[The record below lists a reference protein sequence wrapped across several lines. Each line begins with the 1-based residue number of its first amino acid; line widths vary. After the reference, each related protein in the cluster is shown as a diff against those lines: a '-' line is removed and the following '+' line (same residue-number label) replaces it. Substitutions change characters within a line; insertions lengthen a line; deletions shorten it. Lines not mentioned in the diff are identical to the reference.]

1 MFKKE
6 ELSKYCGTMS
16 FSKYYLSLKGDVKSR
31 YDAKIQLIDNVDPH
45 SLGANELNRNL
56 SLLPTVSIIDMVN
69 YLIFTHSFYTGQQLK
84 PLKAYKSLQAYKYY
98 EAGFVKEV
106 LAKKVH
112 ENAFVVVGTGFS
124 ETAIRLIGS
133 IGLLNQSFVK

>member
-1 MFKKE
+1 
-6 ELSKYCGTMS
+6 MS

-31 YDAKIQLIDNVDPH
+31 YDAKIQLIDNVDPY

-56 SLLPTVSIIDMVN
+56 SFLPTVSIMDMFLYWTTVKG
-69 YLIFTHSFYTGQQLK
+69 I
-84 PLKAYKSLQAYKYY
+84 YKSLQAYKYY

-112 ENAFVVVGTGFS
+112 ENAICGHSLTLQCIRMHFERLGIQCVHVG
-124 ETAIRLIGS
+124 ALM
-133 IGLLNQSFVK
+133 NVKSNDKNSSTSLKTSLKI